1 MRVYRVHLMSW
12 TASFRPPLTMYGYQT
27 TLNAPPFSTVYGI
40 LSSACGRIVT
50 PEDTQVGFVFLHKG
64 NAVDLETIYEW
75 QERNV
80 SADKRMEMAKKGI
93 PVPASKIS
101 KKNVIKREFLA
112 FNDLY
117 IYIVNKAIVECFKKP
132 VFPLL
137 IGRSS
142 DLAFADEIKEVGL
155 VERDASYVYPTTVLL
170 EKVDKEQLSGD
181 LKALPVYFS
190 EEIPRKSELTR
201 PFLVVNERQWY
212 NEKGLVDEEKQ
223 WRVFILKF

>member
-1 MRVYRVHLMSW
+1 MKAYRIHLRSW
-12 TASFRPPLTMYGYQT
+12 TASFRPPLTIYGYQL

-40 LSSACGRIVT
+40 LSSACGYIVT

-75 QERNV
+75 EEKNV

-117 IYIVNKAIVECFKKP
+117 VYVVNKNIAECFKKP

-142 DLAFADEIKEVGL
+142 DLAFADEVKEIEL
-155 VERDASYVYPTTVLL
+155 VERDASFVYPTVVLL
-170 EKVDKEQLSGD
+170 EDVDKEQLSGD
-181 LKALPVYFS
+181 LKALPVYFG
-190 EEIPRKSELTR
+190 EEIPRKPQLTK
-201 PFLVVNERQWY
+201 PFLVINEKQWY
-212 NEKGLVDEEKQ
+212 NKKGLVDEERQ
-223 WRVFILKF
+223 WRVCIPQF